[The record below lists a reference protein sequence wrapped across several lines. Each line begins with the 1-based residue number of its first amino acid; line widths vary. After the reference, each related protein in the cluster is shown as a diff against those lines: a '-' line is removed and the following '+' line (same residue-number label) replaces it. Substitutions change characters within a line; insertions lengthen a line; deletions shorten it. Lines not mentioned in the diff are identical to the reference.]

1 MPQELTAEK
10 AAALLKATDSLG
22 MPLGPGQPPAFL
34 RALGERDDWTDLR
47 VYGALLAVG
56 TELFSRSGVHYLS
69 GFFGPLERALLAGGA
84 DIQFTP
90 ADFRRFGPLLERQAP
105 RVMTTVATP
114 PDADGWCSLSLH
126 AGATLDELR

>member
-1 MPQELTAEK
+1 MPEELTAEQ
-10 AAALLKATDSLG
+10 AAARLQTDDTLG

-34 RALGERDDWTDLR
+34 RALGEREDWTDLR
-47 VYGALLAVG
+47 VYGALLAVL
-56 TELFSRSGVHYLS
+56 TELFSRPGVVYLS
-69 GFFGPLERALLAGGA
+69 GFFGPLERALRDSGA
-84 DIQFTP
+84 NIEFAP

-126 AGATLDELR
+126 ARRHDR